1 MIHLLHHKVLLVYQ
15 VFDKNIGVKE
25 NIQDQEIEET
35 KEKKIIKEVIDKDTE
50 EDIVVLEVELLLI
63 KEGEIINDIAAKE
76 LNTIQIENTHNGI
89 GMKKNIMIKNWKNH
103 LRKNYPKEQKNLG
116 AIKNK
121 APIKSMIYYPKRNY
135 QTTNVKNPKN

>member
-89 GMKKNIMIKNWKNH
+89 GMKSLINFYFFLKHCDIGDEFVKH
-103 LRKNYPKEQKNLG
+103 LDFLLKIAHYLG
-116 AIKNK
+116 A
-121 APIKSMIYYPKRNY
+121 SQVLYFF
-135 QTTNVKNPKN
+135 

>member
-89 GMKKNIMIKNWKNH
+89 GMKKNIMIKN
-103 LRKNYPKEQKNLG
+103 
-116 AIKNK
+116 
-121 APIKSMIYYPKRNY
+121 
-135 QTTNVKNPKN
+135 